1 VVCRQNFWC
10 ALVYQK
16 YSSNLLD
23 DREQSSACPGTRF
36 LNEAKYMTG
45 LLLQDATGQL
55 DRIEILNQQK
65 SMIEALESLWQS
77 VEEGTVRVG
86 SVALLRATKNISF
99 PDIERKL
106 KSSSID
112 HARVISDLRLLINTF
127 EYIIKPEM
135 A

>member
-1 VVCRQNFWC
+1 
-10 ALVYQK
+10 
-16 YSSNLLD
+16 
-23 DREQSSACPGTRF
+23 
-36 LNEAKYMTG
+36 MTG

>member
-1 VVCRQNFWC
+1 
-10 ALVYQK
+10 VYQK

-23 DREQSSACPGTRF
+23 DREHSGACPGTRF

-45 LLLQDATGQL
+45 LLVQDATRQL

-65 SMIEALESLWQS
+65 NMIDALESLWHC
-77 VEEGTVRVG
+77 VEEGTVRVQ
-86 SVALLRATKNISF
+86 SLALLRATKNISF

-106 KSSSID
+106 KGPSID
-112 HARVISDLRLLINTF
+112 HSRVISDLRLVINTF
-127 EYIIKPEM
+127 EYIIKPER